1 MKYSQIRSMDIS
13 NGEGVGVALFVQG
26 CHFHCN
32 NCFKP
37 YIQRVSILGG
47 EPLENCNIPY
57 LKRLLFKIPSDKAV
71 WIYSGFTWEEIL
83 EVREKERLIVLCDV
97 LVDGRYIHEL
107 RDVNLK
113 FRGSSNQRI
122 IDVKKSL
129 ESGDVILWDI

>member
-1 MKYSQIRSMDIS
+1 MQ
-13 NGEGVGVALFVQG
+13 
-26 CHFHCN
+26 
-32 NCFKP
+32 P

-83 EVREKERLIVLCDV
+83 EVREKERLVILCDV

-107 RDVNLK
+107 RDINLK
-113 FRGSSNQRI
+113 FRGSNNQRI